1 MATSIEQLKQA
12 KATWEFKAPSFAN
25 GVELV
30 VELREPSLAAMMYED
45 GIANPLLN
53 DVQTLTEQAKEQAKS
68 KKKSQPSPAQQA
80 SAYRFMR
87 SVVDY
92 CMVTPTMKDI
102 EDYAGG
108 LSDTQLIAI
117 YQEIMKSTSDL
128 SSFRN

>member
-12 KATWEFKAPSFAN
+12 KATWEFTAPSFAN

-45 GIANPLLN
+45 GITNPLLN
-53 DVQTLTEQAKEQAKS
+53 DVQTLTEQVKS
-68 KKKSQPSPAQQA
+68 KKKNPTPAQQA

-92 CMVTPTMKDI
+92 CMVAPTMKEV

>member
-12 KATWEFKAPSFAN
+12 KSTWEFTAPPFAN

-53 DVQTLTEQAKEQAKS
+53 DVQTLTEQMKN
-68 KKKSQPSPAQQA
+68 KKKNNSPTPAQQA

-92 CMVTPTMKDI
+92 CMVAPTMKEV
-102 EDYAGG
+102 EDFAGG

-128 SSFRN
+128 SSFRT

>member
-53 DVQTLTEQAKEQAKS
+53 DVQTLTEQAKS